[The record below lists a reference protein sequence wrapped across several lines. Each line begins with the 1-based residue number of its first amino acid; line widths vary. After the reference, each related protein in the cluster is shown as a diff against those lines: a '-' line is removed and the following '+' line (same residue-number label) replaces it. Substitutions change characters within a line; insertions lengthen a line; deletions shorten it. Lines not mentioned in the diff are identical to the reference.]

1 MISPLTLIQL
11 LEKEDFPIHEIPH
24 SYNWLAQD
32 AVSKKIFAYRSKPIR
47 NGDFEY
53 TAIDGGCVY
62 YVTLKEIAHDWEN
75 PVHLVSYREKPKEV
89 KPMTEATKEQPMPKG
104 KGTPIVSLV
113 VKDLMD
119 RAFEG
124 TEKYGEPL
132 KKFNSRNAAVDAY
145 QEVCDLAM
153 YLRQDLEERAELA
166 EELIDMSKVLSS
178 INPYIASR
186 LIEISNILNPKG

>member
-1 MISPLTLIQL
+1 
-11 LEKEDFPIHEIPH
+11 
-24 SYNWLAQD
+24 
-32 AVSKKIFAYRSKPIR
+32 
-47 NGDFEY
+47 
-53 TAIDGGCVY
+53 
-62 YVTLKEIAHDWEN
+62 
-75 PVHLVSYREKPKEV
+75 
-89 KPMTEATKEQPMPKG
+89 
-104 KGTPIVSLV
+104 
-113 VKDLMD
+113 MD

-186 LIEISNILNPKG
+186 LIEISNILNPKGRDQRMLITS